1 MQGISVRLAVTLICI
16 VAGASI
22 GGGILGYYLARKEQ
36 KIRQLAH
43 RLSKEG
49 RAERKRRD
57 TENNIGNRFWK
68 LAEKYI
74 LENSVLW
81 ERNVSTGQGY
91 DIVIW
96 RRKSSGRF
104 FSVYVNL
111 GCDENG
117 QLRYTLGDS
126 SCVDT
131 SIDEVSIQAA
141 LGKVDVYLNS
151 YYSGKKI

>member
-74 LENSVLW
+74 LENSVYGFGRKGL
-81 ERNVSTGQGY
+81 SASAQGTSSL
-91 DIVIW
+91 
-96 RRKSSGRF
+96 RPFLFLKSSAAHPPRADPQPSQPPGCSLTRF
-104 FSVYVNL
+104 
-111 GCDENG
+111 
-117 QLRYTLGDS
+117 Q
-126 SCVDT
+126 
-131 SIDEVSIQAA
+131 
-141 LGKVDVYLNS
+141 
-151 YYSGKKI
+151 